1 MDREKV
7 IEIFNQLLC
16 GERNSISYSRGYKEF
31 EEQYELN
38 KEYLEREEINQMV
51 ILKRNY
57 ESRLDQIKKVCIDEN
72 KILNR

>member
-7 IEIFNQLLC
+7 IKVFNQLLC
-16 GERNSISYSRGYKEF
+16 GERNSITYSRGYKEF

-38 KEYLEREEINQMV
+38 KEYLEREETNQMV

-57 ESRLDQIKKVCIDEN
+57 ESRLDQIKKVSIDEN